1 MAVGAKITGRNDSRR
16 NVSLAVAL
24 VFALGLGCGRVTMVS
39 PALAQ
44 DTGRTEI
51 LALTKTTKD
60 LQDRLLKLESRNGAL
75 IAAAPIN
82 AVSLEAFDKEKL
94 HVAQIEKN
102 FATVSDLT
110 KTTATGLLS
119 INKITNDLQLV
130 TGSLNDSA
138 KPQQTFTYKARL
150 AVKQLYDFAYCENDN
165 LEHLRVDANGN
176 GQTGGGM
183 LPLKNHCLTGFTDAA
198 MTL

>member
-1 MAVGAKITGRNDSRR
+1 
-16 NVSLAVAL
+16 
-24 VFALGLGCGRVTMVS
+24 MVS

-51 LALTKTTKD
+51 LA
-60 LQDRLLKLESRNGAL
+60 
-75 IAAAPIN
+75 
-82 AVSLEAFDKEKL
+82 
-94 HVAQIEKN
+94 
-102 FATVSDLT
+102 
-110 KTTATGLLS
+110 
-119 INKITNDLQLV
+119 
-130 TGSLNDSA
+130 GSLNDSA
-138 KPQQTFTYKARL
+138 KPQQSFTHKARL
-150 AVKQLYDFAYCENDN
+150 AVKQLYEFAYCENDN